1 MRMAIFVLLAIIA
14 PACGAVADEPSGEA
28 LYREHCAQCHEAG
41 IARAPSTAAL
51 KQMSPYQIAV
61 ALMFGSMS
69 AHGRDLSGPQVK
81 SLLRYLVSAGAKP
94 EAPLPDASCH
104 GAVPLPQDVFA
115 QPYWNGWG
123 VDISQHRFQRATMA
137 QLSAE
142 DVPRLKLKWAF
153 AFPGDASAFAQPTVV
168 GGRIFV
174 GSAGGKVYSLD
185 AQTGCVR
192 WVFDA
197 EFEVRTAIS
206 IVPRRSG
213 WSALFGNV
221 RADVFAVDA
230 ETGKLLWKT
239 HAAEHPASIVKGAPT
254 LAGTTLYVPLSSA
267 EEVLAADPHYQCCT
281 FRGGVTALDA
291 ETGKLL
297 WQGHAIAQA
306 PQQVRKNKLGI
317 QLWGPSGAAIWS
329 SPTIDT
335 VRRMVYVTTGDSYS
349 DPAAD
354 TSDAFVAFEME
365 TGKLAW
371 FRQMTTGDTFNVG
384 CEIATPVNCPQ
395 VKDRISISGH
405 HRYLSS

>member
-1 MRMAIFVLLAIIA
+1 MRMAIFIVLAIIA
-14 PACGAVADEPSGEA
+14 PACGVLADEPAAEA
-28 LYREHCAQCHEAG
+28 LYKEHCAQCHEAG
-41 IARAPSTAAL
+41 IARAPTTAAL
-51 KQMSPYQIAV
+51 KQLSPSQILV

-69 AHGRDLSGPQVK
+69 AQGRDLSGPQIK
-81 SLLRYLVSAGAKP
+81 SLLRYLANAGQKP

-123 VDISQHRFQRATMA
+123 VDISQHRFQPATMA
-137 QLSAE
+137 RLSAE

-197 EFEVRTAIS
+197 DFEVRTAIS
-206 IVPRRSG
+206 IVTRRSG

-230 ETGKLLWKT
+230 ETGELLWKT

-254 LAGTTLYVPLSSA
+254 IVGTTLYVPLSSA

-281 FRGGVTALDA
+281 FGGGVTALDA

-306 PQQVRKNKLGI
+306 PQQVRKNKLG
-317 QLWGPSGAAIWS
+317 SG
-329 SPTIDT
+329 
-335 VRRMVYVTTGDSYS
+335 
-349 DPAAD
+349 
-354 TSDAFVAFEME
+354 
-365 TGKLAW
+365 L
-371 FRQMTTGDTFNVG
+371 N
-384 CEIATPVNCPQ
+384 
-395 VKDRISISGH
+395 
-405 HRYLSS
+405 